1 MSFNSRKSD
10 VVLHDTNVNTLA
22 ITTEL
27 NKRTNPALVQSAV
40 TGLSANTTVFYKFYL
55 FTNTDP
61 AFTIT
66 SVLSDLQQATT
77 TSTI

>member
-1 MSFNSRKSD
+1 MLSNDIATLRSD
-10 VVLHDTNVNTLA
+10 SNVTEQKFT
-22 ITTEL
+22 TTEL